1 MSQRLVRGWG
11 STWLRQ
17 NPKFFQKVH
26 LRAPLRVASVDL
38 APSHQSLT
46 GFDEHEDLCDEDLY
60 GDHGGDV
67 GGHHD
72 NIG

>member
-1 MSQRLVRGWG
+1 MHNAQGEMI
-11 STWLRQ
+11 
-17 NPKFFQKVH
+17 
-26 LRAPLRVASVDL
+26 RVAPVDL
-38 APSHQSLT
+38 APCHQSLT

>member
-1 MSQRLVRGWG
+1 MIGQWAY
-11 STWLRQ
+11 T
-17 NPKFFQKVH
+17 
-26 LRAPLRVASVDL
+26 A
-38 APSHQSLT
+38 SHQSLT